1 MTPVKYMDILFKRKK
16 DRDLCNKDAL
26 LRKKYRGNPR
36 RYKLIRARLDEL
48 ADADNLEVMR
58 FIPQAYCHELKA
70 SRKDQL
76 AVKLDHGYR
85 MTFEPANEPVHR
97 KADGG
102 LDWSRVTAIRILQ
115 LAEDYHD

>member
-36 RYKLIRARLDEL
+36 RYKLIRTRLDEL
-48 ADADNLEVMR
+48 ADADNLEIMR
-58 FIPQAYCHELKA
+58 YIPQAYCHELKA
-70 SRKDQL
+70 SRKGQL
-76 AVKLDHGYR
+76 AVKLDQWYR
-85 MTFEPANEPVHR
+85 MTFEPANEPGLR
-97 KADGG
+97 KAGGG
-102 LDWSRVTAIRILQ
+102 LDWSSITAIRILQ

>member
-36 RYKLIRARLDEL
+36 RYKLIRTRLDE
-48 ADADNLEVMR
+48 
-58 FIPQAYCHELKA
+58 
-70 SRKDQL
+70 
-76 AVKLDHGYR
+76 
-85 MTFEPANEPVHR
+85 
-97 KADGG
+97 
-102 LDWSRVTAIRILQ
+102 

>member
-36 RYKLIRARLDEL
+36 RYKLIRTRLDEL
-48 ADADNLEVMR
+48 ADADNLEIMR
-58 FIPQAYCHELKA
+58 YIPQAYCHELKA
-70 SRKDQL
+70 SRKGQL
-76 AVKLDHGYR
+76 AVKLDQGYR
-85 MTFEPANEPVHR
+85 MTFEPANEPGHR
-97 KADGG
+97 KAGGG
-102 LDWSRVTAIRILQ
+102 LDWSSITAIRILQ